1 MNTTINH
8 IASEINYSAVEE
20 INTDYNLFI
29 DFINKQKDKN
39 IELFTQTFLEWYTNG
54 RYHLLYTMFS
64 EIIQLENKVFLDS
77 FHSFI
82 SNFFLDDAYFRIEWR
97 KFTFLNGKMTH
108 VISTKE
114 EPGTEPVVVPDHD
127 SGTQDPILL
136 LDTMEYFY
144 TKFLK
149 AEELKVK
156 TLVNIEQLR
165 KKLEHG
171 DRNDSQ
177 NK

>member
-1 MNTTINH
+1 MARNSKP
-8 IASEINYSAVEE
+8 ASAPAPVV
-20 INTDYNLFI
+20 TA
-29 DFINKQKDKN
+29 
-39 IELFTQTFLEWYTNG
+39 T
-54 RYHLLYTMFS
+54 
-64 EIIQLENKVFLDS
+64 V
-77 FHSFI
+77 
-82 SNFFLDDAYFRIEWR
+82 
-97 KFTFLNGKMTH
+97 
-108 VISTKE
+108 
-114 EPGTEPVVVPDHD
+114 TEPVVVPDHD